1 MTAKQLV
8 RQPPEQGEDHEGK
21 TLHHQ
26 MQAAILQAAANLL
39 AGQVDTVQE
48 EHQEHPAIDQVFG
61 MHCPAAAANIGEQP
75 GQEGGEEHAAE
86 EPVGYHAFK
95 VFERLHRRAFE
106 SFCNH

>member
-48 EHQEHPAIDQVFG
+48 EHQEHTDIDHILGVHRPAT
-61 MHCPAAAANIGEQP
+61 AAK
-75 GQEGGEEHAAE
+75 
-86 EPVGYHAFK
+86 VGK
-95 VFERLHRRAFE
+95 
-106 SFCNH
+106 